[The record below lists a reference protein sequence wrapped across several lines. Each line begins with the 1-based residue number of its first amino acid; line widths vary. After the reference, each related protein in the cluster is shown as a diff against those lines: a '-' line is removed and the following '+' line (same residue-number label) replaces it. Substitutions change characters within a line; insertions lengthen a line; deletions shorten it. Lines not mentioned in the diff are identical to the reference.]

1 MVLRFTRFARES
13 SANNN
18 KINTSRPE
26 NGPGSRVVY
35 LAINST
41 ENVHY
46 FYNNNSNNN
55 NNNNSN
61 NNNNNNNNSNNNN
74 NNTNNNSISLE
85 DTFYQI
91 DFYPVLIPGPRNGPC
106 YYAVL

>member
-13 SANNN
+13 PADNN

-26 NGPGSRVVY
+26 YGPGPRVVY

-46 FYNNNSNNN
+46 FYNNKKKNHNHNHNNTTNNN
-55 NNNNSN
+55 N
-61 NNNNNNNNSNNNN
+61 
-74 NNTNNNSISLE
+74 ISLE

-91 DFYPVLIPGPRNGPC
+91 DFYPLLIPGPRNGPC